1 MAFYRSHVLV
11 CGGTPCLLG
20 GCRGVK
26 DALVAEIERQGL
38 TDEIKVVETGC
49 LGPCDRGPV
58 LVVYPEGITYVRVK
72 VEDVPAIVAE
82 HLLKGRVVERLVY
95 RDEAGERLVSYAQ
108 STYYGPQKRVV
119 LRNCGVID
127 PESIEE
133 YIARDGYAALAKALT
148 AMTPAAVV
156 EEIKASGLRG
166 RGGAAFPTGLKW
178 SFTAKAQADQKYIV
192 CNADEGEPG
201 TFKDRLILEGDPHSV
216 LEGMIIAG
224 YAVGATRGFIYI
236 RGEYRQSIARM
247 AKAIARAREMG
258 LLGRNILGTGFSFE
272 VEIREGA
279 GAYICGDETALIE
292 SIEGNR
298 GEPRV
303 KPPFPGVHGLWGR
316 PTVVNN
322 VETLANVAPIIDHGA
337 AWFRSMGTENSPGT
351 KVFTMTGDINNEGLI
366 EVEMGIPLRQII
378 YEIGGGIPGGRG
390 FKMAQT
396 GGTSGGCLP
405 TSFLDLPMD
414 YDTLA
419 QHGAALGSGALLV
432 MDDTHCIV
440 DIIKCFQKFFA
451 HESCGRCTPCRE
463 GTVRLYEMIGEISEG
478 RGTRE
483 HLRLLEELG
492 RVMTVAPLC
501 GLGQTAAVPLL
512 SCLKHF
518 REEIETHVLEG
529 RCPTGVCKM
538 GKAPVVA

>member
-1 MAFYRSHVLV
+1 MAFYRSHILV

-38 TDEIKVVETGC
+38 AEEVKVVETGC

-58 LVVYPEGITYVRVK
+58 LVVYPEGVTYVKVR
-72 VEDVPAIVAE
+72 VEDVPTIVAE

-95 RDEAGERLVSYAQ
+95 RDEAGERLVTYAQ

-178 SFTAKAQADQKYIV
+178 SFTAKAPADQKYIV

-236 RGEYRQSIARM
+236 RGEYRQSIERM

-258 LLGRNILGTGFSFE
+258 LLGQHILGTDFSFE

-322 VETLANVAPIIDHGA
+322 VETLANVAPIINHGA
-337 AWFRSMGTENSPGT
+337 VWFRSMGTENSPGT

-366 EVEMGIPLRQII
+366 EVEMGIPLRRII

-405 TSFLDLPMD
+405 ASFLDLPMD

-419 QHGAALGSGALLV
+419 QHGAALGSGALLI

-463 GTVRLYEMIGEISEG
+463 GTARLYEMMVEISEG

-518 REEIETHVLEG
+518 REEIEAHVLEG

-538 GKAPVVA
+538 GKASVVA